1 MQIWG
6 ESIPLC
12 GGYCAL
18 IRSLVV
24 RLVFLPLKE
33 SSHATFSRSASGFFC
48 IFFYHLLTFR
58 LDSSV
63 VFWCNYSQFP
73 RNCFWTTKISGQHL
87 KSPSLSAEVV
97 SAYHLSSFTAVRGIL
112 STKLSLTNKGL

>member
-33 SSHATFSRSASGFFC
+33 SSHATFSRSASGVDLMLQVFHVCGYLHQPYTGFVFFSVQ
-48 IFFYHLLTFR
+48 
-58 LDSSV
+58 DSSA
-63 VFWCNYSQFP
+63 F
-73 RNCFWTTKISGQHL
+73 
-87 KSPSLSAEVV
+87 
-97 SAYHLSSFTAVRGIL
+97 SFTICLPSGFIAAFVE
-112 STKLSLTNKGL
+112 SKPEPNE

>member
-33 SSHATFSRSASGFFC
+33 SSHATFSRSASAECFSSHDGTRSNKRLYSLHYSSNTSR
-48 IFFYHLLTFR
+48 ILLHF
-58 LDSSV
+58 LL
-63 VFWCNYSQFP
+63 P
-73 RNCFWTTKISGQHL
+73 
-87 KSPSLSAEVV
+87 
-97 SAYHLSSFTAVRGIL
+97 SAYLQAL
-112 STKLSLTNKGL
+112 